1 MRVVVPYRVADPKTR
16 LASLCSPAEREALSR
31 AMLADVLDAVRAVG
45 EAPTVLATEAF
56 DPPGDTETPVRI
68 DDRPLSPAVNA
79 VLAERAGPDSPV
91 AVVMA
96 DLALATPGA
105 LSALFDADGPVVFA
119 PGRGGGTNA
128 FVSRHPDFRTDY
140 HGASYRD
147 HRRICE
153 DLGVTPT
160 TVDSYRLGTDVDA
173 PADLVEVLL
182 HATADGRTRDFLA
195 DRFAVTTGD
204 GRVGVE
210 RRE

>member
-16 LASLCSPAEREALSR
+16 LASLCSPAERESLSR
-31 AMLADVLDAVRAVG
+31 AMLADVLDAIRATG
-45 EAPTVLATEAF
+45 EDPTLLATEAF
-56 DPPGDTETPVRI
+56 DPPGDASVPVRV

-79 VLAERAGPDSPV
+79 VLAEHANTETSV

-96 DLALATPGA
+96 DLALATSDA
-105 LSALFDADGPVVFA
+105 LAALFDADGEVVFA

-128 FVSRHPDFRTDY
+128 LVSRHPEFRTDY

-147 HRRICE
+147 HRRICAAV
-153 DLGVTPT
+153 GATPEA
-160 TVDSYRLGTDVDA
+160 VDSYRLGTDVDA

-182 HATADGRTRDFLA
+182 HAPEDGRTRRFL
-195 DRFAVTTGD
+195 DGRFAVTTGD
-204 GRVGVE
+204 GRVSVR